1 MSRCGCAN
9 AISLAR
15 SSFQAIGVAQASG
28 RLIYSAV
35 PLDKR
40 SRETGPWWTGL
51 HELGSHKGGFH
62 PTSLATEIRLAAA
75 VALLPAQPLLA
86 MRRVY
91 QLPVMTRTLHARGP
105 AKKGFV
111 TRATSKAKACGVEF
125 ACVFSQRREE
135 MKSATSYYIE

>member
-1 MSRCGCAN
+1 MSAWSKVSGCGCAN

-51 HELGSHKGGFH
+51 HELGSHQGGFH
-62 PTSLATEIRLAAA
+62 PSSLATEIRLAAA

-91 QLPVMTRTLHARGP
+91 QLPRLARHDSDASCLRP
-105 AKKGFV
+105 SEKRVCDASYIK
-111 TRATSKAKACGVEF
+111 SK
-125 ACVFSQRREE
+125 SLWD
-135 MKSATSYYIE
+135 